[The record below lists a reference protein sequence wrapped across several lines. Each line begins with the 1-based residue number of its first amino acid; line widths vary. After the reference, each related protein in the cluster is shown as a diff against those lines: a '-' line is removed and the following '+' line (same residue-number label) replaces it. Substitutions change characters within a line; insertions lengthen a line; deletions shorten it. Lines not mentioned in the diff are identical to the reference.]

1 MLDAVAAITDTFAEV
16 QDSIF
21 VEEAFSLLTPKQQ
34 KVIRTTVLA
43 ETTER
48 EVANEMGVSKQAVNR
63 IKERALKRL
72 RKKLVLDEP
81 TGK

>member
-1 MLDAVAAITDTFAEV
+1 MLDNVAAITDTFTEV
-16 QDSIF
+16 QDSFF
-21 VEEAFSLLTPKQQ
+21 VEEAFSLLTSKQQ
-34 KVIRTTVLA
+34 KEIRTTVL
-43 ETTER
+43 EQMTEQ